1 MIELKVSKIQWHE
14 QVMEIEGILWKFQ
27 SQLAFRIVF
36 SQIFFHFI
44 SYFFASLKT
53 NHEDIK

>member
-1 MIELKVSKIQWHE
+1 
-14 QVMEIEGILWKFQ
+14 METEMDFMKFQ
-27 SQLAFRIVF
+27 SQLAFCIVF

-44 SYFFASLKT
+44 PYFFASLKT